1 MQEQN
6 IENVLLTSAK
16 LNKKVV
22 SVIRCDILILLYKY
36 EIDGLEYRELK
47 SLLGLS
53 DGNLMSNIKYLL
65 KVQYIEKR
73 TREVNSNKNV
83 DLYRITAL
91 GKEAF
96 SKVLDWMNEIVEV
109 KRNGKGFDEGKGS
122 I

>member
-6 IENVLLTSAK
+6 IEKILLTSAK

-22 SVIRCDILILLYKY
+22 SVIRCNILILLYRY

-53 DGNLMSNIKYLL
+53 DGNLISNIRYLL
-65 KVQYIEKR
+65 KVQYVEKK
-73 TREVNSNKNV
+73 TMEVNQNKSI
-83 DLYRITAL
+83 DIYKITPT

-96 SKVLDWMNEIVEV
+96 SKVLDWMNELVEV
-109 KRNGKGFDEGKGS
+109 KVNGKGSVEDKSS